1 LFYIAHP
8 VICRICRTKFDR
20 DKIAY
25 VSPKD
30 KVYNHAD
37 CYLRERVKNPSLP
50 ELKIIDPNDIVT
62 CVYCKQSFNKK
73 EVEYKLVLNNKYAH
87 IPCAELEEKREK
99 TDAEKLDLYI
109 IELFKIDYV
118 SPRIRKQINS
128 YINEYNYTY
137 TGILKALKY
146 FYEIKKHS
154 IDKSQ
159 NGIIV
164 PYIKEYTD
172 GGYQNREW
180 SYYRSTPVVTI
191 SPNGSTSF
199 TMSNFGYQRVDSTGY
214 DPVYHTITSVENGT
228 FDGLTVYP
236 IDKNADVIISKG
248 QGNFESLY
256 GEGVNPYFI
265 FLCKCELFVRRF
277 QLKQYESVFMKE
289 ERIKDFS

>member
-1 LFYIAHP
+1 MFYIAHP

-37 CYLRERVKNPSLP
+37 CYLRERVKDPSLP
-50 ELKIIDPNDIVT
+50 ELEIIDPNDIVT

-118 SPRIRKQINS
+118 SPKIRKQINS

-146 FYEIKKHS
+146 FYEIKKNS

-159 NGIIV
+159 NGIGIV
-164 PYIKEYTD
+164 PYIYQDAYNYYYALWLAQEKNKAKEINKYIPKIKEVHIPIP
-172 GGYQNREW
+172 QRKIKK
-180 SYYRSTPVVTI
+180 RKLF
-191 SPNGSTSF
+191 SF
-199 TMSNFGYQRVDSTGY
+199 LDEEG
-214 DPVYHTITSVENGT
+214 EN
-228 FDGLTVYP
+228 
-236 IDKNADVIISKG
+236 
-248 QGNFESLY
+248 
-256 GEGVNPYFI
+256 
-265 FLCKCELFVRRF
+265 
-277 QLKQYESVFMKE
+277 
-289 ERIKDFS
+289 